1 MALVGAAVIAG
12 APLACVGGPGRED
25 VALQRLTT
33 RMCEKAR
40 ECGCDEPPS
49 EETTGAGAAEC
60 GGWPPLDLD
69 AEHYGSEHASRAFD
83 PACAERWASWVD
95 TVSCEAPTLPS
106 YADLCPLYHGTRRA
120 GETCSGASLVE
131 TECERGAYC
140 LAGVCRDLSRSAF
153 GTAGEPCDLG
163 SLCDEG
169 LECIDAVCQR
179 LPGAG
184 EPCLAGYLCDDDSSC
199 YETFCASRPGVG
211 EPCSFDEC
219 GPGGY
224 CGVDPV
230 DGVSEC
236 RPAGDV
242 GDRCMGHRQ
251 CSSGN
256 CPAGFCEE
264 PAGVGD
270 PCGGQLPCGPG
281 LRCDAGQCRPAGDG
295 VTAGSVCTLLAF

>member
-1 MALVGAAVIAG
+1 MALLGTAMIVGN
-12 APLACVGGPGRED
+12 PLACVAGPGRED
-25 VALQRLTT
+25 VELQRLTT

-40 ECGCDEPPS
+40 ECGCAEPPS
-49 EETTGAGAAEC
+49 EVETGADPAEC
-60 GGWPPLDLD
+60 GGWPPLGLD
-69 AEHYGSEHASRAFD
+69 SDDAPSDSGRAFD
-83 PACAERWASWVD
+83 PSCVERWTSWVD

-106 YADLCPLYHGTRRA
+106 YADLCPLYHGTRRD
-120 GETCSGASLVE
+120 GEECFESSLVE

-140 LAGVCRDLSRSAF
+140 IASVCRDLSRTAF

-169 LECIDAVCQR
+169 LECVDAVCQR

-184 EPCLAGYLCDDDSSC
+184 APCLSGYLCDE
-199 YETFCASRPGVG
+199 ETFCNGTSCESRPGVG

-219 GPGGY
+219 RAGDY

-236 RPAGDV
+236 QAAGDV

-251 CSSGN
+251 CISGN

-264 PAGVGD
+264 PAAAGD

-281 LRCDAGQCRPAGDG
+281 LLCDAGQCRPAGDG
-295 VTAGSVCTLLAF
+295 APAASACTLLAL